1 VPEDDASQE
10 SRTVKNSQTALQN
23 ESRSSRTLSP
33 VQSLVLTLVIPSLY
47 LVGLLVAWFGP
58 MHFGF
63 GTRWL
68 VYVGLTL
75 GLSGL
80 LLWIVAMVQLGRSLA
95 VLPGG
100 DQLVTHGVYRYIRHP
115 VYWAIVLT
123 FAGLFLAV
131 GSTYGMIY
139 LAVVVVPLNLVRA
152 RFEDRGLL
160 KQFGEQYQA
169 YRERTW
175 F

>member
-1 VPEDDASQE
+1 MPEDEVPPQ
-10 SRTVKNSQTALQN
+10 SRTAPEGRVPSGRK
-23 ESRSSRTLSP
+23 LSP
-33 VQSLVLTLVIPSLY
+33 VQSLLLTVAIPSLY
-47 LVGLLVAWFGP
+47 LGALLVAWFAP

-68 VYVGLTL
+68 VYVGLTV

-80 LLWIVAMVQLGRSLA
+80 LLWIVAMAQLGRSLA

-100 DQLVTHGVYRYIRHP
+100 DRLVTHGVYRYVRHP

-139 LAVVVVPLNLVRA
+139 LAGVVLPLNIVRA
-152 RFEDRGLL
+152 RLEDRALL
-160 KQFGEQYQA
+160 ETFGDRYKE

>member
-1 VPEDDASQE
+1 MPEDDAPRE
-10 SRTVKNSQTALQN
+10 SSNASGAPAKRAG
-23 ESRSSRTLSP
+23 RTLSP
-33 VQSLVLTLVIPSLY
+33 LQELILTLVIPSLY

-58 MHFGF
+58 KNFGF

-68 VYVGLTL
+68 VYAGLTV

-80 LLWIVAMVQLGRSLA
+80 LLWIVAMAQLGRSLA

-100 DQLVTHGVYRYIRHP
+100 DRLVTHGVYRYLRHP

-139 LAVVVVPLNLVRA
+139 LAGVVVPLNVVRA
-152 RFEDRGLL
+152 RFEERALL
-160 KQFGEQYQA
+160 EKFGES
-169 YRERTW
+169 YRTYRRQTW